1 MSCLEKYL
9 QEFFKNPTNIEEYKV
24 NFLKNYYFSKVNC
37 YFNIE
42 FKDFQ
47 LGTTNNKNL
56 IHFAS
61 KIDNKKLIYKINE
74 DKYYENTN
82 NNLFEIDLNDYNS
95 KLFTENKRISC
106 LNNKVCI
113 IL

>member
-1 MSCLEKYL
+1 MSCHEKYL
-9 QEFFKNPTNIEEYKV
+9 QEFFNNPTNIEEYKV

-47 LGTTNNKNL
+47 IGTTKNKNL

-61 KIDNKKLIYKINE
+61 KIDSKKLIYKIDE

-82 NNLFEIDLNDYNS
+82 NNLFEIDLNDY
-95 KLFTENKRISC
+95 KIELFTEDKKVYC
-106 LNNKVCI
+106 LNKSKCN